1 MYTIGDKIGAT
12 RNIQEKLRII
22 GETESIDALKSV
34 VSNGDMDE
42 KTKNAVNEF
51 QGLKSLERSGAVDL
65 KTFEALVNA
74 YRIALYK
81 SEAPESIAFPLKLG
95 DFDTEMLTVN
105 TMLKAV
111 SESYFGASDVI
122 ATQYFSESTE
132 RAVKE
137 LQRAF
142 LHKENGEIDGYFYS
156 RLTNEIKSLEDLDF
170 FRQ

>member
-1 MYTIGDKIGAT
+1 MYTIGDKIAAI

-22 GETESIDALKSV
+22 GEVENNNTLKSV

-51 QGLKSLERSGAVDL
+51 QRSKALEDSGAVDL
-65 KTFEALVNA
+65 ETFESLIDS

-81 SEAPESIAFPLKLG
+81 SKAPESIAFPLKLG

-111 SESYFGASDVI
+111 SESYFGVSDVI
-122 ATQYFSESTE
+122 ANQYFSASTE

-142 LHKENGEIDGYFYS
+142 LHEESGEIDGYFYN
-156 RLTNEIKSLEDLDF
+156 RLTNEVKSLENLDF
-170 FRQ
+170 FKQ